1 MITEL
6 LSLSQCCLITFQFC
20 DGFNIALLVNVLVVL
35 KVDVKP
41 YLVQTLKLTPNRL
54 NYIGSGSYKIWDGTK

>member
-20 DGFNIALLVNVLVVL
+20 DGFNIALLINVLVVL
-35 KVDVKP
+35 RVNVKP
-41 YLVQTLKLTPNRL
+41 YLVQTLKLTPNL
-54 NYIGSGSYKIWDGTK
+54 